1 MTARG
6 RAPTSPT
13 DQVASLVVIF
23 AFSVGLGAA
32 AVVVPLVALDAGYD
46 AAAVGFLVATA
57 AACQFAMRLT
67 LPWLLGWFP
76 DRTLIAVGS
85 LATVG
90 SFGLLLLSTA
100 LPVFV
105 VAQLLQGA
113 GRALFWTSNQTHA
126 VRSGDRP
133 VERLVVMTMAG
144 NAGTLTGPALG
155 GMLAAVALDL
165 GLALAVGSTAVA
177 VLAAPFLQRLPRYD
191 RRAGIGTR
199 RLLRREGVDL
209 ACWSSVIGGTWWS
222 MVGSYV
228 PVMAVAAGIGAAGL
242 GGLVTLSEG
251 AGMVALFTLRR
262 VAPERIRPIVVAASA
277 ATVAAL
283 IGLAA
288 TAFVGPAAIGAFI
301 PLMILGGVGSGTVT
315 ALSAAVASLVAGPAE
330 QGDALAVSGTFRA
343 GALLVAPATV
353 GALLSVVAVPGAVAL
368 VALADGLPGAL
379 LPGVRRTL
387 GRRVPG

>member
-76 DRTLIAVGS
+76 DRTLIAAGS

-144 NAGTLTGPALG
+144 NAGTLTGPAMG

-368 VALADGLPGAL
+368 VALAAGLPGAL